1 METKAQLEQ
10 MALAL
15 AQEIQVEQ
23 VLREQ
28 TEQMALQETKARLV
42 QMALVL
48 D

>member
-15 AQEIQVEQ
+15 VQGIQVEQ

-42 QMALVL
+42 QMVLVL